1 MWCWNVIA
9 DSVAIPSILSAS
21 SLHSSYPISASGK
34 TLVTGH
40 TESVTSTS
48 QLRVCPL
55 PLVAA
60 MQSNHAHHWSCW
72 KPRLLSAHGPWV
84 PTSHGSSQ
92 ASRLEFAIS
101 LLFTP
106 MSMAWPGA
114 HVFQCKPWI
123 KWCINQFSPCTTK
136 GSPSQQRNVGRYPG
150 RASRGNLLQ
159 RHVAYVTALTDH
171 CLLKHAVS
179 PHGCAQPWDWRKW

>member
-101 LLFTP
+101 LLQWV
-106 MSMAWPGA
+106 WPDQEHMFFNASHESSDASTNFHHAQQKAVLHNREKLVDILAELLGA
-114 HVFQCKPWI
+114 ICCKGMW
-123 KWCINQFSPCTTK
+123 
-136 GSPSQQRNVGRYPG
+136 
-150 RASRGNLLQ
+150 
-159 RHVAYVTALTDH
+159 HM
-171 CLLKHAVS
+171 
-179 PHGCAQPWDWRKW
+179 